1 MKIIL
6 HLNEPEKWNLAFGN
20 VRNILKAEP
29 KTELEILIHS
39 EPLKN
44 LTIKNSKE
52 LNLYNDLE
60 ELSNKGLIIAACN
73 NTMNSFGLT
82 KDDMCPFVKVV
93 PAGVLELA
101 KKQEEGFS
109 YIKP

>member
-20 VRNILKAEP
+20 ITNILKAEP
-29 KTELEILIHS
+29 NTELEILIHND
-39 EPLKN
+39 PLEK
-44 LTIKNSKE
+44 LTIKKSKE
-52 LNLYNDLE
+52 LNIYDNLKT
-60 ELSNKGLIIAACN
+60 LSEKGVIIAACN
-73 NTMNSFGLT
+73 NTMNKLKLT
-82 KDDMCPFVKVV
+82 KEDMCPFVTVV

-101 KKQEEGFS
+101 KKQQEGFS

>member
-6 HLNEPEKWNLAFGN
+6 HLNELQKWNLAFGN
-20 VRNILKAEP
+20 IQNILKAEP
-29 KTELEILIHS
+29 QSELEILIHS

-44 LTIKNSKE
+44 LTIKNAKE
-52 LNLYNDLE
+52 LNLYNQLE
-60 ELSNKGLIIAACN
+60 DFSKKGVVIAACN
-73 NTMNSFGLT
+73 NTMNAFSLT
-82 KDDMCPFVKVV
+82 KDDMCPFVTIV
-93 PAGVLELA
+93 PAGVVELA